1 MPAAPPST
9 VTPAPPGEGPVPSS
23 VQEPAAAY
31 APWARNT
38 VDDVLAAGSG
48 QGTESLHGFLDNTV
62 IFKIISDQL

>member
-1 MPAAPPST
+1 
-9 VTPAPPGEGPVPSS
+9 VPSS
-23 VQEPAAAY
+23 GQEPAAAY

-62 IFKIISDQL
+62 IFKIISEQL